1 MKLKNLFLSTVTL
14 LIALGFLGCKK
25 DNISSNDEIETTFE
39 LSGNDAVTENITEDA
54 NDILFETAVTN
65 DFSGNSVV
73 TVNQTRNILSCG
85 TISVTPLH
93 GFPKTINID
102 FGNGCTIG
110 GVTRKGELTIL
121 ISDSLRKSG
130 SIAVMNFN
138 NYYVNGFKVE
148 GTITWTNTS
157 QPGSRGWQRK
167 CENGKITSPDGRY
180 WLHSGIKDIAQ
191 VAGVGTPHNLLD
203 DIFSIT
209 GNHTITNAAG
219 KTRTSTILEALQK
232 KVICENVG
240 KGKVKIEGA
249 NHTAVVDF
257 GDGSCDR
264 IATISIDGRDPRT
277 ILLR

>member
-1 MKLKNLFLSTVTL
+1 MKIKSLLLTALVL
-14 LIALGFLGCKK
+14 LIVFGFVSCKK
-25 DNISSNDEIETTFE
+25 DSTNSTDEIETTFE
-39 LSGNDAVTENITEDA
+39 LSGNDAVTESITEDA
-54 NDILFETAVTN
+54 NDILFETAVSN
-65 DFSGNSVV
+65 DFSGNSAV

-85 TISVTPLH
+85 TLTVTPLQ

-102 FGNGCTIG
+102 FGNGCTLG
-110 GVTRKGELTIL
+110 AVTRKGEIIIT

-157 QPGSRGWQRK
+157 QPGSKSWQRK
-167 CENGKITSPDGRY
+167 CENGKITSPEGRY
-180 WLHSGIKDIAQ
+180 WLFSGVKDIVQ
-191 VAGVGTPHNLLD
+191 VAGVSTPYNLLD

-219 KTRTSTILEALQK
+219 KTRTSTITEALEK
-232 KVICENVG
+232 KVICENVD

-249 NHTAVVDF
+249 NHTAIIDF
-257 GDGSCDR
+257 GDGTCDR
-264 IATISIDGRDPRT
+264 IATISIDGSDPRT